1 MFDDGPFSSKFT
13 RKYYKSMVGFMNI
26 VKRYTKPQM
35 CQLYVDSQ
43 IL

>member
-1 MFDDGPFSSKFT
+1 MFDDGPFSFYFT
-13 RKYYKSMVGFMNI
+13 RQYNKSIVRFLDI